1 MPPVSYPRTLT
12 IDELRSGLRQFQR
25 GLRIGERERRVVS
38 TGIEALDELL
48 SDSGLRCGT
57 LSEWIGAEVGCGVL
71 SLAMRVAAVAQ
82 RDGPLIIVDTEK
94 TLYPPAIQ
102 ATGVSLAEAIF
113 VRPSS
118 PTDALW
124 AVEQSLRCS
133 GVGAVL
139 FPVDRLRTQ
148 DFRRLQLA
156 AEDGTAIGI
165 LVRPPGSQG
174 QTGWADVR
182 LLVSPR
188 PARPNSFCRRM
199 AVQCVYAKG
208 SLTDRAIELE
218 MCDETG
224 AVCVAAGLPDAEAV
238 R

>member
-1 MPPVSYPRTLT
+1 MLVSNLQAITV
-12 IDELRSGLRQFQR
+12 DELRSSLQQFQR
-25 GLRIGERERRVVS
+25 GLRVGERERRIVS
-38 TGIEALDELL
+38 TGIPALDELL
-48 SDSGLRCGT
+48 PDGGLRRGT

-82 RDGPLIIVDTEK
+82 SDGPLIIVDTEK

-118 PTDALW
+118 LTDALW
-124 AVEQSLRCS
+124 AVEQSLRCA
-133 GVGAVL
+133 GIGGVL
-139 FPVDRLRTQ
+139 FPVDQLRTQ

-165 LVRPPGSQG
+165 LVRPPDSQG
-174 QTGWADVR
+174 QSGWADVR
-182 LLVSPR
+182 LLISPK
-188 PARPNSFCRRM
+188 PSRPNSFCRRM

-224 AVCVAAGLPDAEAV
+224 AVCVAAGLPDAEAA